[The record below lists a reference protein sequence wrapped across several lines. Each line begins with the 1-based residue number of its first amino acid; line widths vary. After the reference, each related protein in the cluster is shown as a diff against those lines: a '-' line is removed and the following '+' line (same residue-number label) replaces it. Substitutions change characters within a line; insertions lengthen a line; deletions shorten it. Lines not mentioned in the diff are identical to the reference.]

1 MDKKKLDFYFSL
13 LESSILCYQHSITGL
28 IPSSPNSTH
37 AWVRDNT
44 YASLSI
50 WGLSL
55 AYRKLPDVDEDR
67 CRSYELEKC
76 VVKLMRGILI
86 CYMRQSEKVEMLK
99 KTQDPLHSLHAKYDS
114 TSYKTVVGDREW
126 GHLQIDAI
134 SVFLLILAQMTA
146 AEVAFIQNLVFCI
159 EHAYRIPDYGIWER
173 GDKTNHGL
181 PELNTTSVGMAKAA
195 LEALTDLD
203 LFGADGSYLSTI
215 HVSLDDC
222 EQCNIAIKS
231 MLPRESNSKETDA
244 GLISILTYPGFSVT
258 NDELIESTRSAIIR
272 KLLGRYGCRRFL
284 RDGFRTAR
292 EDVNRLYYEPWELR
306 MFDGIECE
314 WPMFFAWLV
323 IDASFREDFDDADRY
338 MQMLQEVVIPESSH
352 SQITFNNS
360 RNASRRASEIA
371 PQMPSRTCYFM
382 PESYSLPIQSIDA
395 EIAHPH
401 TQTRMPVGAL
411 PHIWGQSLYIL
422 ASIIY
427 EGLLLPGEIDPLG
440 RRMVTEP
447 KPDLS
452 VQVVLVAED
461 NDIKNQLMEYQ
472 VDVQTFEE
480 IYNEAGINIYPAK
493 ILGQLYKHLGACEK
507 LSLSGRSTGEV
518 GIFSTSQ
525 FYRLGDETLAFL
537 PQFFDH
543 QAFYLNLDIEFL
555 LDCFRTCIGY
565 LKHAWSSPGRPLLLF
580 PIYRRYYRS
589 GHTNIPPPLS
599 AAIKKMATGYM
610 NATRVTL
617 GTLKDFE
624 ETSCLR
630 QINFSESAQALLQR
644 STALIAC
651 KSPRCRLTLNVRP
664 DHLTSYTL
672 NENSPFTVHTNIH
685 DYPSPMF
692 ASGSSS
698 VISEQDSFER
708 HSMRRK
714 SMALAHAVSLDLFNR
729 DTVEW
734 TSDIQADNSNW
745 PPDVDDPTDTQTD
758 DDASNYRLL
767 PTQNEDIN
775 SKASRLALKRI
786 INPDNKSS
794 VVSMSHQQL
803 KQEQEQSP
811 VHRQQLDINTSYTS
825 SSGHQQQQQQQR
837 SKTSGQLISP
847 DQITPTNS
855 PNHSGTHSRRTS
867 DGKSSLCGMEYT
879 HWLNSL
885 TPEQLVKRLR
895 CTDNLA
901 EQVELL
907 GRLHQLRGLDWNT
920 GIDPTQS
927 ATVRSLLKE
936 VYERATQTTSWFLL
950 RYTAALLGKRADSL
964 AKSLADILVL
974 QKQVTV
980 GLPPEPREKVIDAPL
995 SPDQLYELIQVAC
1008 GEDSLMIILTQEIL
1022 IYLSMFART
1031 QPQKM
1036 ANILRL
1042 RIGLIIQ
1049 MMAAELARGMGL
1061 TVEDSL
1067 YALFSMRPIDTKRLL
1082 HNLLSGEDVRMIKTN
1097 RNNVRKST
1105 HLSPVKSA
1113 NTTITSQDTMQAKL
1127 DTISGS
1133 VKKKSVSSRP
1143 YITSRRQSIAA
1154 NVTIELEDD
1163 NSQTELRN
1171 LWSRRRKI
1179 DGALNRVPPGFYK
1192 RVYTILGHVQGLSIG
1207 DQVLSH
1213 NLTKEM
1219 TMGEHKFALT
1229 VEHVCTMVSTPEY
1242 RQLIIE
1248 AIHVL
1253 GSLMMHDIDN
1263 SIYLDCIVK
1272 IEDVIEKANH
1282 LFLIDQMKF
1291 DANSTL
1297 CCAKSMKESGTVDS
1311 STLPPRRQSHL
1322 MCHGMHNICQHFYD
1336 TPPAG
1341 KFGTMSYMVRAVSQL
1356 LTCNKCLSS
1365 DKRLPISCTV
1375 Q

>member
-1 MDKKKLDFYFSL
+1 MDKKKLDFYFTL

-28 IPSSPNSTH
+28 IPSSSKSSH

-55 AYRKLPDVDEDR
+55 VYRKLPDVDEDR

-86 CYMRQSEKVEMLK
+86 CYMKQSDKVELLK
-99 KTQDPLHSLHAKYDS
+99 KTQNPIHSLHAKFDS
-114 TSYKTVVGDREW
+114 TSYKTVVGDLEW

-146 AEVAFIQNLVFCI
+146 AGLRIIWTLEEVAFVQNLVFCI

-181 PELNTTSVGMAKAA
+181 PELNTTSVGMAK
-195 LEALTDLD
+195 
-203 LFGADGSYLSTI
+203 
-215 HVSLDDC
+215 
-222 EQCNIAIKS
+222 
-231 MLPRESNSKETDA
+231 
-244 GLISILTYPGFSVT
+244 
-258 NDELIESTRSAIIR
+258 
-272 KLLGRYGCRRFL
+272 
-284 RDGFRTAR
+284 
-292 EDVNRLYYEPWELR
+292 
-306 MFDGIECE
+306 
-314 WPMFFAWLV
+314 
-323 IDASFREDFDDADRY
+323 
-338 MQMLQEVVIPESSH
+338 SSH
-352 SQITFNNS
+352 SFTPSNS
-360 RNASRRASEIA
+360 SRSASRRPSEITT
-371 PQMPSRTCYFM
+371 QVLSRTCCYV
-382 PESYSLPIQSIDA
+382 PESYSLPIDAIDA

-401 TQTRMPVGAL
+401 TQTRVPVGAL

-461 NDIKNQLMEYQ
+461 NEIKQQLMEYQ
-472 VDVQTFEE
+472 VEVQTFEE
-480 IYNEAGINIYPAK
+480 IYNEAGINVYPAK
-493 ILGQLYKHLGACEK
+493 ILGQLYRHLGACEK
-507 LSLSGRSTGEV
+507 LSLSGRSTGEI

-543 QAFYLNLDIEFL
+543 HAFYLNLDIEFL

-565 LKHAWSSPGRPLLLF
+565 LKHAWTSPGRPLLLF
-580 PIYRRYYRS
+580 PIYRRYFRS
-589 GHTNIPPPLS
+589 DAIPTPLS
-599 AAIKKMATGYM
+599 SAIKKMASGYM
-610 NATRVTL
+610 NATRVIL
-617 GTLKDFE
+617 GTLRDFE

-630 QINFSESAQALLQR
+630 QIDFSESAQAILQR
-644 STALIAC
+644 A
-651 KSPRCRLTLNVRP
+651 KSITSCTSQRRMTLNVRT
-664 DHLTSYTL
+664 DSLTVD
-672 NENSPFTVHTNIH
+672 ENHFTVSSGDSILTGGGI
-685 DYPSPMF
+685 SP
-692 ASGSSS
+692 
-698 VISEQDSFER
+698 VVPELDSFER
-708 HSMRRK
+708 HTMRRK

-729 DTVEW
+729 NTVEW
-734 TSDIQADNSNW
+734 TSDNHGENNTNSSW
-745 PPDVDDPTDTQTD
+745 QVEMDDPLDGQTD
-758 DDASNYRLL
+758 DDLTNYRLL
-767 PTQNEDIN
+767 QTQNEDLT

-786 INPDNKSS
+786 INPESNTSSTVTCQHEKSS
-794 VVSMSHQQL
+794 TSRSHEHHQQVDPNITC
-803 KQEQEQSP
+803 QTTDSNTCGGQQS
-811 VHRQQLDINTSYTS
+811 
-825 SSGHQQQQQQQR
+825 QR
-837 SKTSGQLISP
+837 SPSHLVSS
-847 DQITPTNS
+847 DQINPTNS
-855 PNHSGTHSRRTS
+855 PNYSGTHSRRTS
-867 DGKSSLCGMEYT
+867 EGRSSICGPDST
-879 HWLNSL
+879 DWLNSL
-885 TPEQLVKRLR
+885 SPDQLVKRLR

-901 EQVELL
+901 EQVEIL
-907 GRLHQLRGLDWNT
+907 GRLHQLCGLDWNT
-920 GIDPTQS
+920 GIDPTQP

-950 RYTAALLGKRADSL
+950 RYTAGLLGKRADSL

-995 SPDQLYELIQVAC
+995 SPDQLCDLIQEAC
-1008 GEDSLMIILTQEIL
+1008 GEDSLMTILTQEIL

-1031 QPQKM
+1031 QPQKLE
-1036 ANILRL
+1036 NILRL

-1049 MMAAELARGMGL
+1049 MMAAELARGLGL

-1082 HNLLSGEDVRMIKTN
+1082 HNLLNGEDMRIVKTN
-1097 RNNVRKST
+1097 QTFHRKST
-1105 HLSPVKSA
+1105 GQPIKLI
-1113 NTTITSQDTMQAKL
+1113 NTTLTNQDNLQVTL

-1133 VKKKSVSSRP
+1133 VKKRSTASRP
-1143 YITSRRQSIAA
+1143 LIASRKQSIVAS
-1154 NVTIELEDD
+1154 VTTEAE
-1163 NSQTELRN
+1163 NENCQTDLRS

-1192 RVYTILGHVQGLSIG
+1192 RVYVTLTHMQGLSIG
-1207 DQVLSH
+1207 SLILSH

-1219 TMGEHKFALT
+1219 TMDEHKFALT

-1253 GSLMMHDIDN
+1253 GSLMMHDVDN
-1263 SIYLDCIVK
+1263 RIFIDCIVK
-1272 IEDVIEKANH
+1272 VEDVVEKANN
-1282 LFLIDQMKF
+1282 LFLIDQIKYGGN
-1291 DANSTL
+1291 ATV
-1297 CCAKSMKESGTVDS
+1297 CCAKPMKQSGVTDS
-1311 STLPPRRQSHL
+1311 TPSNNNQARKQSTLTCNGL
-1322 MCHGMHNICQHFYD
+1322 HNICQRFYD

-1341 KFGTMSYMVRAVSQL
+1341 KFGTMSYMVRAVSEL
-1356 LTCNKCLSS
+1356 LTCNKCLNP
-1365 DKRLPISCTV
+1365 DKPLPINCNV

>member
-1 MDKKKLDFYFSL
+1 MDKKKLDFYFTL

-28 IPSSPNSTH
+28 IPSSSKSSH

-55 AYRKLPDVDEDR
+55 VYRKLPDVDEDR

-86 CYMRQSEKVEMLK
+86 CYMKQSDKVELLK
-99 KTQDPLHSLHAKYDS
+99 KTQNPIHSLHAKFDS
-114 TSYKTVVGDREW
+114 TSYKTVVGDLEW

-146 AEVAFIQNLVFCI
+146 AGLRIIWTLEEVAFVQNLVFCI

-215 HVSLDDC
+215 RVSLDEC
-222 EQCNIAIKS
+222 EQCNIAVKS

-244 GLISILTYPGFSVT
+244 GLLSILTYPGFAVT
-258 NDELIESTRSAIIR
+258 DDELIERTRSAIIR

-352 SQITFNNS
+352 SFTPSNS
-360 RNASRRASEIA
+360 SRSASRRPSEITT
-371 PQMPSRTCYFM
+371 QVLSRTCCYV
-382 PESYSLPIQSIDA
+382 PESYSLPIDAIDA

-401 TQTRMPVGAL
+401 TQTRVPVGAL

-461 NDIKNQLMEYQ
+461 NEIKQQLMEYQ
-472 VDVQTFEE
+472 VEVQTFEE
-480 IYNEAGINIYPAK
+480 IYNEAGINVYPAK
-493 ILGQLYKHLGACEK
+493 ILGQLYRHLGACEK
-507 LSLSGRSTGEV
+507 LSLSGRSTGEI

-543 QAFYLNLDIEFL
+543 HAFYLNLDIEFL

-565 LKHAWSSPGRPLLLF
+565 LKHAWTSPGRPLLLF
-580 PIYRRYYRS
+580 PIYRRYFRS
-589 GHTNIPPPLS
+589 DVIPTPLS
-599 AAIKKMATGYM
+599 SAIKKMASGYM
-610 NATRVTL
+610 NATRVIL
-617 GTLKDFE
+617 GTLRDFE

-630 QINFSESAQALLQR
+630 QIDFSESAQAILQR
-644 STALIAC
+644 A
-651 KSPRCRLTLNVRP
+651 KSITSCTSQRRMTLNVRT
-664 DHLTSYTL
+664 DSLTVD
-672 NENSPFTVHTNIH
+672 ENHFTVSSGDSILTGGGI
-685 DYPSPMF
+685 SP
-692 ASGSSS
+692 
-698 VISEQDSFER
+698 VVPELDSFER
-708 HSMRRK
+708 HTMRRK

-729 DTVEW
+729 NTVEW
-734 TSDIQADNSNW
+734 TSDNQGENNTNSSW
-745 PPDVDDPTDTQTD
+745 QVEMDDPLDGQTD
-758 DDASNYRLL
+758 DDLTNYRLL
-767 PTQNEDIN
+767 QTQNEDLT

-786 INPDNKSS
+786 INPESNTSS
-794 VVSMSHQQL
+794 TVTCQH
-803 KQEQEQSP
+803 EQSSTSRSHEHQKFDP
-811 VHRQQLDINTSYTS
+811 NITYQTTDSNTCGGQQS
-825 SSGHQQQQQQQR
+825 QR
-837 SKTSGQLISP
+837 SPSHLVSS
-847 DQITPTNS
+847 DQINPTNS
-855 PNHSGTHSRRTS
+855 PNYSGTHSRRTS
-867 DGKSSLCGMEYT
+867 EGRSSTCGLDST
-879 HWLNSL
+879 DWLNSL
-885 TPEQLVKRLR
+885 SPDQLVKRLR

-901 EQVELL
+901 EQVEIL
-907 GRLHQLRGLDWNT
+907 GRLHQLCGLDWNT
-920 GIDPTQS
+920 GIDPTQP

-950 RYTAALLGKRADSL
+950 RYTAGLLGKRADSL

-995 SPDQLYELIQVAC
+995 SPDQLCDLIQEAC
-1008 GEDSLMIILTQEIL
+1008 GEDSLMTILTQEIL

-1031 QPQKM
+1031 QPQKLE
-1036 ANILRL
+1036 NILRL

-1049 MMAAELARGMGL
+1049 MMAAELARGLGL

-1082 HNLLSGEDVRMIKTN
+1082 HNLLNGEDMRIVKTN
-1097 RNNVRKST
+1097 QTFHRKST
-1105 HLSPVKSA
+1105 GQPIKLI
-1113 NTTITSQDTMQAKL
+1113 NTTLTNQDNLQVTL

-1133 VKKKSVSSRP
+1133 VKKRSTASRP
-1143 YITSRRQSIAA
+1143 LIASRKQSIVAS
-1154 NVTIELEDD
+1154 VTTEAE
-1163 NSQTELRN
+1163 NENCQTDLRS

-1192 RVYTILGHVQGLSIG
+1192 RVYVTLTHMQGLSIG
-1207 DQVLSH
+1207 SLILSH

-1219 TMGEHKFALT
+1219 TMDEHKFALT

-1253 GSLMMHDIDN
+1253 GSLMMHDVDN
-1263 SIYLDCIVK
+1263 RIFIDCIVK
-1272 IEDVIEKANH
+1272 VEDIVEKANN
-1282 LFLIDQMKF
+1282 LFLIDQIKYGGN
-1291 DANSTL
+1291 ATV
-1297 CCAKSMKESGTVDS
+1297 CCAKPMKQSGVTDS
-1311 STLPPRRQSHL
+1311 IPSNNNQARRQSTL
-1322 MCHGMHNICQHFYD
+1322 TCNGLHNICQRFYD

-1341 KFGTMSYMVRAVSQL
+1341 KFGTMSYMVRAVSEL
-1356 LTCNKCLSS
+1356 LTCNKCLNP
-1365 DKRLPISCTV
+1365 DKPLPINCNV

>member
-1 MDKKKLDFYFSL
+1 MDKKKLDFYFTL

-55 AYRKLPDVDEDR
+55 VYRKLPDVDEDR

-76 VVKLMRGILI
+76 VVKLMRGILV
-86 CYMRQSEKVEMLK
+86 CYMKQSEKVELLK
-99 KTQDPLHSLHAKYDS
+99 KTQNPIHSLHAKFDS
-114 TSYKTVVGDREW
+114 TSYKTVVGDLEW

-146 AEVAFIQNLVFCI
+146 AGLRIIWTLEEVAFIQNLVFCI

-215 HVSLDDC
+215 RVSLDEC

-244 GLISILTYPGFSVT
+244 GLLSILTYPGFSVT
-258 NDELIESTRSAIIR
+258 DDELIESTRNAIIR

-292 EDVNRLYYEPWELR
+292 EDASRLYYEPWELR
-306 MFDGIECE
+306 LFDGIECE

-323 IDASFREDFDDADRY
+323 IDACFREDFDDADRY

-352 SQITFNNS
+352 SFTPSNSS
-360 RNASRRASEIA
+360 RNASRKPSEISS
-371 PQMPSRTCYFM
+371 QMPVRTCCFV
-382 PESYSLPIQSIDA
+382 PESYSLPVEAIDA

-401 TQTRMPVGAL
+401 TQTRIPVGAL

-427 EGLLLPGEIDPLG
+427 DGLLLPGEIDPLG

-461 NDIKNQLMEYQ
+461 NEIKQQLMEYQ
-472 VDVQTFEE
+472 VEVQTFEE
-480 IYNEAGINIYPAK
+480 IYNEAGINVYPAR
-493 ILGQLYKHLGACEK
+493 ILGQLYRHLGACEK
-507 LSLSGRSTGEV
+507 LSLSGRCTNEV

-543 QAFYLNLDIEFL
+543 HAFYLNLDVEFL

-565 LKHAWSSPGRPLLLF
+565 LKHAWTSPGRPLLLF
-580 PIYRRYYRS
+580 PIYRRYFRS
-589 GHTNIPPPLS
+589 DQTVLPTPLS
-599 AAIKKMATGYM
+599 SSIKKIASGYM
-610 NATRVTL
+610 NATRITL
-617 GTLKDFE
+617 GTLRDFE

-630 QINFSESAQALLQR
+630 QIDFSESAQAILQR
-644 STALIAC
+644 AKSLIHC
-651 KSPRCRLTLNVRP
+651 SSSHRRTTLNIRP
-664 DHLTSYTL
+664 DSFAAYTSDDNHLTT
-672 NENSPFTVHTNIH
+672 
-685 DYPSPMF
+685 
-692 ASGSSS
+692 GSSDS
-698 VISEQDSFER
+698 ITPCVGGGISPAVSELDSFER
-708 HSMRRK
+708 HTMRRK

-729 DTVEW
+729 NAVGW
-734 TSDIQADNSNW
+734 MNDNSNW
-745 PPDVDDPTDTQTD
+745 QSEVDDQTDGQTD
-758 DDASNYRLL
+758 DNGTNYRLL
-767 PTQNEDIN
+767 QTQNEDLN

-786 INPDNKSS
+786 INPENNSPS
-794 VVSMSHQQL
+794 ATSCQQ
-803 KQEQEQSP
+803 KQQEQSSANLS
-811 VHRQQLDINTSYTS
+811 HDHHI
-825 SSGHQQQQQQQR
+825 QQQQQVDSNINNQTSAPTTFTSQQSQR
-837 SKTSGQLISP
+837 SPSHVVSSE
-847 DQITPTNS
+847 QITPINS
-855 PNHSGTHSRRTS
+855 PSYSGTHSRRTS
-867 DGKSSLCGMEYT
+867 DGRSSGCGLDST
-879 HWLNSL
+879 DWLNSL
-885 TPEQLVKRLR
+885 SPDQLVKRLR

-901 EQVELL
+901 EQVEIL

-920 GIDPTQS
+920 GIDPTQP

-950 RYTAALLGKRADSL
+950 RYTAGLLGKRADSL

-995 SPDQLYELIQVAC
+995 SPDQLCDLIQEAC
-1008 GEDSLMIILTQEIL
+1008 GEDSLMTILTQEIL

-1031 QPQKM
+1031 QPQQM
-1036 ANILRL
+1036 ANIVRL

-1049 MMAAELARGMGL
+1049 MMAAELARGLDL

-1082 HNLLSGEDVRMIKTN
+1082 HNLLSGEDMRIVKSTQTIS
-1097 RNNVRKST
+1097 RKSGM
-1105 HLSPVKSA
+1105 SPIKST
-1113 NTTITSQDTMQAKL
+1113 NTSHTNQDNLQVTL

-1133 VKKKSVSSRP
+1133 VKKRSVSSRP
-1143 YITSRRQSIAA
+1143 LMASRKQSIVSTEVE
-1154 NVTIELEDD
+1154 NE
-1163 NSQTELRN
+1163 NSHADSRS

-1179 DGALNRVPPGFYK
+1179 DGALNRVPPGFYI
-1192 RVYTILGHVQGLSIG
+1192 RVYITLTHVQGLGIG

-1213 NLTKEM
+1213 NLTKE
-1219 TMGEHKFALT
+1219 
-1229 VEHVCTMVSTPEY
+1229 VSCF
-1242 RQLIIE
+1242 I
-1248 AIHVL
+1248 
-1253 GSLMMHDIDN
+1253 
-1263 SIYLDCIVK
+1263 
-1272 IEDVIEKANH
+1272 
-1282 LFLIDQMKF
+1282 
-1291 DANSTL
+1291 
-1297 CCAKSMKESGTVDS
+1297 
-1311 STLPPRRQSHL
+1311 
-1322 MCHGMHNICQHFYD
+1322 
-1336 TPPAG
+1336 
-1341 KFGTMSYMVRAVSQL
+1341 
-1356 LTCNKCLSS
+1356 
-1365 DKRLPISCTV
+1365 
-1375 Q
+1375 

>member
-1 MDKKKLDFYFSL
+1 MDKKKLDFYFTL

-28 IPSSPNSTH
+28 IPSSSKSSH

-55 AYRKLPDVDEDR
+55 VYRKLPDVDEDR

-86 CYMRQSEKVEMLK
+86 CYMKQSDKVELLK
-99 KTQDPLHSLHAKYDS
+99 KTQNPIHSLHAKFDS
-114 TSYKTVVGDREW
+114 TSYKTVVGDLEW

-146 AEVAFIQNLVFCI
+146 AGLRIIWTLEEVAFVQNLVFCI

-215 HVSLDDC
+215 RVSLDEC
-222 EQCNIAIKS
+222 EQCNIAVKS

-244 GLISILTYPGFSVT
+244 GLLSILTYPGFAVT
-258 NDELIESTRSAIIR
+258 DDELIERTRSAIIQ

-338 MQMLQEVVIPESSH
+338 MQMLQEVVIPE
-352 SQITFNNS
+352 
-360 RNASRRASEIA
+360 
-371 PQMPSRTCYFM
+371 
-382 PESYSLPIQSIDA
+382 
-395 EIAHPH
+395 
-401 TQTRMPVGAL
+401 
-411 PHIWGQSLYIL
+411 
-422 ASIIY
+422 
-427 EGLLLPGEIDPLG
+427 
-440 RRMVTEP
+440 VTEP

-461 NDIKNQLMEYQ
+461 NEIKQQLMEYQ
-472 VDVQTFEE
+472 VEVQTFEE
-480 IYNEAGINIYPAK
+480 IYNEAGINVYPAK
-493 ILGQLYKHLGACEK
+493 ILGQLYRHLGACEK
-507 LSLSGRSTGEV
+507 LSLSGRSTGEI

-543 QAFYLNLDIEFL
+543 HAFYLNLDIEFL

-565 LKHAWSSPGRPLLLF
+565 LKHAWTSPGRPLLLF
-580 PIYRRYYRS
+580 PIYRRYFRS
-589 GHTNIPPPLS
+589 DVIPTPLS
-599 AAIKKMATGYM
+599 SAIKKMASGYM
-610 NATRVTL
+610 NATRVIL
-617 GTLKDFE
+617 GTLRDFE

-630 QINFSESAQALLQR
+630 QIDFSESAQAILQR
-644 STALIAC
+644 A
-651 KSPRCRLTLNVRP
+651 KSITSCTSQRRMTLNVRT
-664 DHLTSYTL
+664 DSLTVD
-672 NENSPFTVHTNIH
+672 ENHFTVSSGDSILTGGGI
-685 DYPSPMF
+685 SP
-692 ASGSSS
+692 
-698 VISEQDSFER
+698 VVPELDSFER
-708 HSMRRK
+708 HTMRRK

-729 DTVEW
+729 NTVEW
-734 TSDIQADNSNW
+734 TSDNQGENNTNSSW
-745 PPDVDDPTDTQTD
+745 QVEMDDPLDGQTD
-758 DDASNYRLL
+758 DDLTNYRLL
-767 PTQNEDIN
+767 QTQNEDLT

-786 INPDNKSS
+786 INPESNTSS
-794 VVSMSHQQL
+794 TVTCQH
-803 KQEQEQSP
+803 EQSSTSRSHEHQKFDP
-811 VHRQQLDINTSYTS
+811 NITYQTTDSNTCGGQQS
-825 SSGHQQQQQQQR
+825 QR
-837 SKTSGQLISP
+837 SPSHLVSS
-847 DQITPTNS
+847 DQINPTNS
-855 PNHSGTHSRRTS
+855 PNYSGTHSRRTS
-867 DGKSSLCGMEYT
+867 EGRSSTCGLDST
-879 HWLNSL
+879 DWLNSL
-885 TPEQLVKRLR
+885 SPDQLVKRLR

-901 EQVELL
+901 EQVEIL
-907 GRLHQLRGLDWNT
+907 GRLHQLCGLDWNT
-920 GIDPTQS
+920 GIDPTQP

-950 RYTAALLGKRADSL
+950 RYTAGLLGKRADSL

-995 SPDQLYELIQVAC
+995 SPDQLCDLIQEAC
-1008 GEDSLMIILTQEIL
+1008 GEDSLMTILTQEIL

-1031 QPQKM
+1031 QPQKLE
-1036 ANILRL
+1036 NILRL

-1049 MMAAELARGMGL
+1049 MMAAELARGLGL

-1082 HNLLSGEDVRMIKTN
+1082 HNLLNGEDMRIVKTN
-1097 RNNVRKST
+1097 QTFHRKST
-1105 HLSPVKSA
+1105 GQPIKLI
-1113 NTTITSQDTMQAKL
+1113 NTTLTNQDNLQVTL

-1133 VKKKSVSSRP
+1133 VKKRSTASRP
-1143 YITSRRQSIAA
+1143 LIASRKQSIVAS
-1154 NVTIELEDD
+1154 VTTEAE
-1163 NSQTELRN
+1163 NENCQTDLRS

-1192 RVYTILGHVQGLSIG
+1192 RVYVTLTHMQGLSIG
-1207 DQVLSH
+1207 SLILSH

-1219 TMGEHKFALT
+1219 TMDEHKFALT

-1253 GSLMMHDIDN
+1253 GSLMMHDVDN
-1263 SIYLDCIVK
+1263 RIFIDCIVK
-1272 IEDVIEKANH
+1272 VEDIVEKANN
-1282 LFLIDQMKF
+1282 LFLIDQIKYGGN
-1291 DANSTL
+1291 ATV
-1297 CCAKSMKESGTVDS
+1297 CCAKPMKQSGVTDS
-1311 STLPPRRQSHL
+1311 IPSNNNQARRQSTL
-1322 MCHGMHNICQHFYD
+1322 TCNGLHNICQRFYD

-1341 KFGTMSYMVRAVSQL
+1341 KFGTMSYMVRAVSEL
-1356 LTCNKCLSS
+1356 LTCNKCLNP
-1365 DKRLPISCTV
+1365 DKPLPINCNV

>member
-13 LESSILCYQHSITGL
+13 LESSVLCYQHPITGL

-37 AWVRDNT
+37 AWVRDNA

-76 VVKLMRGILI
+76 AVKLMRGILI
-86 CYMRQSEKVEMLK
+86 CYMKQSNKVELLK
-99 KTQDPLHSLHAKYDS
+99 KTQNPLHSLHAKFDS
-114 TSYKTVVGDREW
+114 TSYKTVVGDSEW

-134 SVFLLILAQMTA
+134 SLFLLILAQMTA
-146 AEVAFIQNLVFCI
+146 AGLRIIWTLEEVAFIQNLVFCI

-203 LFGADGSYLSTI
+203 LFGADGSYQSTI
-215 HVSLDDC
+215 RVSLDEC

-244 GLISILTYPGFSVT
+244 GLLSILTYPGFAVT
-258 NDELIESTRSAIIR
+258 DDELIECTRSAIIR

-284 RDGFRTAR
+284 RDGYRTAR

-338 MQMLQEVVIPESSH
+338 MQMLQEVVIPECAH
-352 SQITFNNS
+352 SQTSKSSS
-360 RNASRRASEIA
+360 RSTSRRASEIA
-371 PQMPSRTCYFM
+371 PQIPNRTCYFV
-382 PESYSLPIQSIDA
+382 PESYSVPIQSIEA

-401 TQTRMPVGAL
+401 TQTRVPVGAL

-440 RRMVTEP
+440 RHMVAEP

-452 VQVVLVAED
+452 VQVALVAED
-461 NDIKNQLMEYQ
+461 NDIKHQLMEYQ

-480 IYNEAGINIYPAK
+480 ISDEAGINIYPAK

-543 QAFYLNLDIEFL
+543 QALYLNLDVEFL

-565 LKHAWSSPGRPLLLF
+565 LKHAWTSPGRPLLLF
-580 PIYRRYYRS
+580 PIYRRYFRS
-589 GHTNIPPPLS
+589 GRTSMPPALS

-610 NATRVTL
+610 NGTRVTV
-617 GTLKDFE
+617 GTLKNFE

-630 QINFSESAQALLQR
+630 QIDFSESAQALLQR
-644 STALIAC
+644 AREMNTGQSL
-651 KSPRCRLTLNVRP
+651 RRRLASSIRPDGLTPYGSDENSLNV
-664 DHLTSYTL
+664 LSMSGGTGYGGGGGGNTA
-672 NENSPFTVHTNIH
+672 
-685 DYPSPMF
+685 DYPSPVF
-692 ASGSSS
+692 TGASSP

-734 TSDIQADNSNW
+734 TNDSQAEANNW
-745 PPDVDDPTDTQTD
+745 PSEIDDSTDVQTD
-758 DDASNYRLL
+758 DDGENCRLL
-767 PTQNEDIN
+767 PAKNEDLTSN
-775 SKASRLALKRI
+775 ASRLALKRI
-786 INPDNKSS
+786 INPENSPSIASTLNRPEHEQPTIKYSQDR
-794 VVSMSHQQL
+794 QQS
-803 KQEQEQSP
+803 QQ
-811 VHRQQLDINTSYTS
+811 QQLDVNYTPTS
-825 SSGHQQQQQQQR
+825 QQYQR
-837 SKTSGQLISP
+837 SSP
-847 DQITPTNS
+847 SCLSSDQITPTNS
-855 PNHSGTHSRRTS
+855 PPHSGTHSRRTS
-867 DGKSSLCGMEYT
+867 DGKSSLCGGSSGIEYT
-879 HWLNSL
+879 DWLNSS

-907 GRLHQLRGLDWNT
+907 GRLHQLQGLDWNT
-920 GIDPTQS
+920 GIDPTQP

-950 RYTAALLGKRADSL
+950 RYTAGLLGKRADSL

-995 SPDQLYELIQVAC
+995 SPDQLCELIQEAC
-1008 GEDSLMIILTQEIL
+1008 GEDSLMTILTQEIL

-1031 QPQKM
+1031 QPQQL

-1067 YALFSMRPIDTKRLL
+1067 YALFSMRPIDNKRLL
-1082 HNLLSGEDVRMIKTN
+1082 HNLLSGEDIRMVKTN
-1097 RNNVRKST
+1097 RNNARKST
-1105 HLSPVKSA
+1105 HLSPIKSSA
-1113 NTTITSQDTMQAKL
+1113 SSTITNQDTTMQSTL
-1127 DTISGS
+1127 ETISGS
-1133 VKKKSVSSRP
+1133 VRKKSVSNRQH
-1143 YITSRRQSIAA
+1143 IMTSRKQSIAA
-1154 NVTIELEDD
+1154 AGMTIEEATAAAAAGDD
-1163 NSQTELRN
+1163 ASQSDLRN

-1192 RVYTILGHVQGLSIG
+1192 RVYTILSHVQGLGIG

-1219 TMGEHKFALT
+1219 TIGEHKFALA
-1229 VEHVCTMVSTPEY
+1229 VERVCTMVSTPEY

-1253 GSLMMHDIDN
+1253 GSLMMYDIDN
-1263 SIYLDCIVK
+1263 SLYLDCIVK
-1272 IEDVIEKANH
+1272 VEDIIEKANH
-1282 LFLIDQMKF
+1282 LFLIDQKYHR
-1291 DANSTL
+1291 
-1297 CCAKSMKESGTVDS
+1297 KPSGLLIS
-1311 STLPPRRQSHL
+1311 AFSRQD
-1322 MCHGMHNICQHFYD
+1322 Y
-1336 TPPAG
+1336 
-1341 KFGTMSYMVRAVSQL
+1341 
-1356 LTCNKCLSS
+1356 
-1365 DKRLPISCTV
+1365 
-1375 Q
+1375 